1 MLTKKQN
8 DTKDVHENV
17 SMQDK
22 KKKINAK
29 FGLSL
34 RKASSVVFKA
44 KIFISEVPQ
53 GKKLE

>member
-1 MLTKKQN
+1 VLTKKQN

-17 SMQDK
+17 SMQD